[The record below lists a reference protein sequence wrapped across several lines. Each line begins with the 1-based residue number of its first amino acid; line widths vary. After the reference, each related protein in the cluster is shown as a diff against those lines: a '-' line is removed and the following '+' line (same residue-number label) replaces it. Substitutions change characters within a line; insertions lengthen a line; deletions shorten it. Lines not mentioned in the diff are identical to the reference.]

1 MPRHLVGIFS
11 ARREISRGRHPGSSD
26 TRDPLP
32 LLLPLLPL
40 SPPSHEQSGSRTKRG
55 EEKSLQK
62 FLFSTGNTNGASLPS
77 TLRLF
82 VEGRGPA
89 IHAVSRRTPFLSLLL
104 SAAAVPCSRDNDI
117 AGRERNASAR
127 FTTPAG
133 AAFTGAKLIS

>member
-1 MPRHLVGIFS
+1 MPRHSVGIFS
-11 ARREISRGRHPGSSD
+11 VRREISRRRHPGSSD

-32 LLLPLLPL
+32 LLLPLLLL
-40 SPPSHEQSGSRTKRG
+40 SLSHEQSRSRIKRG

-77 TLRLF
+77 TLRL
-82 VEGRGPA
+82 VEGRGPLF
-89 IHAVSRRTPFLSLLL
+89 TPFLVEPLFFPSL

>member
-1 MPRHLVGIFS
+1 MPRHSVGIFS
-11 ARREISRGRHPGSSD
+11 ARREISRRRHPGSSD

-32 LLLPLLPL
+32 LLLPLLLL
-40 SPPSHEQSGSRTKRG
+40 SPLSHEQSRSRIKRG

-77 TLRLF
+77 TLRL
-82 VEGRGPA
+82 VEGRGPLF
-89 IHAVSRRTPFLSLLL
+89 TPFLVEPLFFPSL

>member
-1 MPRHLVGIFS
+1 MPRHSVGIFS
-11 ARREISRGRHPGSSD
+11 GRREISRRRHPGSSD

-32 LLLPLLPL
+32 LLLPLLLL
-40 SPPSHEQSGSRTKRG
+40 SLSHEQSRSRIKRG

-77 TLRLF
+77 TLRL
-82 VEGRGPA
+82 VEGRGPLF
-89 IHAVSRRTPFLSLLL
+89 TPFLVEPLFFPSL